1 MPRWRLSSSGPA
13 KLGAAALP
21 APSGWAGGWQSRGQV
36 SGSPGTVRVP
46 APAPMPGTDRSLAAM
61 ANAGNIGLPSSDFT
75 YWLPGI
81 YFQRGPREHAP
92 VSVQSDNQMPVPALG
107 PNGKPAI
114 MSVRPV
120 FLGQFQVRQPNV
132 AAFYPTVRPRQG

>member
-1 MPRWRLSSSGPA
+1 
-13 KLGAAALP
+13 
-21 APSGWAGGWQSRGQV
+21 
-36 SGSPGTVRVP
+36 
-46 APAPMPGTDRSLAAM
+46 M

-114 MSVRPV
+114 MSGTAGVPGPVPGAAAERGSVLPDRPPPS
-120 FLGQFQVRQPNV
+120 GI
-132 AAFYPTVRPRQG
+132 GSDCE